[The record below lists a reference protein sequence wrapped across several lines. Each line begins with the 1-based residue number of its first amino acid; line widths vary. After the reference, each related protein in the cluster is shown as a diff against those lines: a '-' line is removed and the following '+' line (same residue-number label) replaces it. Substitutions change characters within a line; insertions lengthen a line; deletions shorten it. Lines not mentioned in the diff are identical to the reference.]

1 MHIASGTGVL
11 QQILTWKFK
20 NLPDIQP
27 MSANNSGAK
36 GPHEFFPRDVP
47 RAKDESFGTTF
58 GGPHPRNFV
67 GQNKHTKLRR
77 DFGQL

>member
-1 MHIASGTGVL
+1 
-11 QQILTWKFK
+11 
-20 NLPDIQP
+20 